1 MRKQYHA
8 KVTTAKRRD
17 QERTGGRWM
26 REEARQTVLYILIQC
41 LLCSLYL
48 VVI

>member
-26 REEARQTVLYILIQC
+26 REEARLNCFIRLNTMFAL
-41 LLCSLYL
+41 
-48 VVI
+48 